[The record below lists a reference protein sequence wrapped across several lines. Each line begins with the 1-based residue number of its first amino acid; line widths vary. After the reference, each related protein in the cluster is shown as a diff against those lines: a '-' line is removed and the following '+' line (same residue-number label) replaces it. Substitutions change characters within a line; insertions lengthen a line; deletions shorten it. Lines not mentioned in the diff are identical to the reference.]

1 MKKIRIIA
9 ALLALLLFLA
19 SCSDRNAFRVG
30 EAICTVNGKGYVSL
44 QSAVDSITGTSS
56 RGLDD
61 SVYLIELIR
70 NVDGEIL
77 DENKE
82 GVVIPSSFTETSSLT
97 SRALTMNY
105 HQKKHQGSK
114 YQVEV

>member
-19 SCSDRNAFRVG
+19 SCSNRNAFRVG

-82 GVVIPSSFTETSSLT
+82 GVVIPSSFTGNIIIDFKGFDYELSSEET
-97 SRALTMNY
+97 
-105 HQKKHQGSK
+105 
-114 YQVEV
+114 